1 MENILDDRSL
11 KEIYDKY
18 SYQSN
23 IDFNSLLMIIDNNK
37 KNNFK
42 IH

>member
-23 IDFNSLLMIIDNNK
+23 IDFNSLSLLIDNN
-37 KNNFK
+37 NNR
-42 IH
+42 